1 MLSSVRA
8 TPPENPLYLKRR
20 VLPMSRSQQACL
32 TAGGYSGRLPIPR
45 KDETKASAMSA
56 SNLNDVSVRV
66 YGVLTE
72 VRVSKEEI
80 DTQDSI
86 VSTAVC

>member
-1 MLSSVRA
+1 MGVRA

-20 VLPMSRSQQACL
+20 VSLMSRSQQACL

-45 KDETKASAMSA
+45 KDEKKASAISA
-56 SNLNDVSVRV
+56 SNLNSVSVRV
-66 YGVLTE
+66 YGVLTR
-72 VRVSKEEI
+72 VRVSREEI

-86 VSTAVC
+86 VSSAVC